1 MFFCSM
7 GVCILELILMKL
19 VELQYDVG
27 KLIKGQEE
35 MKVALAASTTIP
47 VDTDIK
53 MIQEKLPCS
62 SNMALIALNDLG
74 EEERLSLVSK
84 IK

>member
-1 MFFCSM
+1 MYFRTHFDEIDRTTIRC
-7 GVCILELILMKL
+7 GE
-19 VELQYDVG
+19 
-27 KLIKGQEE
+27 LIKGQEE
-35 MKVALAASTTIP
+35 MKVALAASTTIH